1 LKVTAVTLEALNA
14 HLKSARLAAYA
25 EARGG
30 WPVPLAGALYRAVLA
45 WLGTRMALE
54 DWSVKAAILSGAI
67 FPVAVGLAARV
78 RNPFMKVQV
87 PDQAPCSW
95 PWARCCSSGR
105 ARLRRCGTTLR
116 WRRC

>member
-1 LKVTAVTLEALNA
+1 MTAVTLEALNA
-14 HLKSARLAAYA
+14 HRKSARLAAYA
-25 EARGG
+25 QARGG
-30 WPVPLAGALYRAVLA
+30 WPVPLAGALYWAVLA

-54 DWSVKAAILSGAI
+54 DWSVKAAIFSGAI